1 MKDLY
6 KVLGV
11 SKNASQDEIKKA
23 YRKQAKQYH
32 PDLNPGNK
40 EAEQKFKDISQAY
53 DILADAEKRKK
64 YDAGQID
71 ETGQEQARANPGGG
85 FYRTYTRGG
94 QGAKYTGFDFG
105 GEQFTAEDIFADLF
119 GGGFAGM
126 GGGPRGAGMGGARGA
141 GMGGGPGAGMG
152 GAGMGAGAGGAKRKG
167 DDVTYAIKVSFLE
180 AANGAR
186 KRVRLADGQTV
197 DVNIPAGTEDGKQLR
212 LKGKGKPGPGGAPA
226 GDAYV
231 RINVEP
237 HPYFDRDGQDV
248 HLTLPITLQE
258 AVEGATV
265 TVPTVD
271 GTVQMKVPAGSNSG
285 KTLRLRGRGIQP
297 KGSDTRGDQ
306 LVKLQVVLPDQPDD
320 ELKKFVQK
328 WGQKNPYN
336 PREKAGLV

>member
-71 ETGQEQARANPGGG
+71 ETGQEQAGAHPSGG

-126 GGGPRGAGMGGARGA
+126 GGGARGARGA
-141 GMGGGPGAGMG
+141 GPGAGMG
-152 GAGMGAGAGGAKRKG
+152 GAGMGAGMGAGPGGAKRKG
-167 DDVTYAIKVSFLE
+167 EDVTYAIKVDFLE

-231 RINVEP
+231 RINVQP
-237 HPYFDRDGQDV
+237 HQYFERDGNDV

-265 TVPTVD
+265 SVPTVD
-271 GTVQMKVPAGSNSG
+271 GTVQMKIPAGSNSG

-328 WGQKNPYN
+328 WGQKHPYN

>member
-1 MKDLY
+1 
-6 KVLGV
+6 
-11 SKNASQDEIKKA
+11 
-23 YRKQAKQYH
+23 
-32 PDLNPGNK
+32 
-40 EAEQKFKDISQAY
+40 
-53 DILADAEKRKK
+53 
-64 YDAGQID
+64 
-71 ETGQEQARANPGGG
+71 
-85 FYRTYTRGG
+85 
-94 QGAKYTGFDFG
+94 
-105 GEQFTAEDIFADLF
+105 
-119 GGGFAGM
+119 M
-126 GGGPRGAGMGGARGA
+126 GGGARGGARGA
-141 GMGGGPGAGMG
+141 GMGGGPG
-152 GAGMGAGAGGAKRKG
+152 MGAGAGPGGAKRRG
-167 DDVTYAIKVSFLE
+167 EDVTYAIRVGFME
-180 AANGAR
+180 AATGAR

-197 DVNIPAGTEDGKQLR
+197 DVNIPAGAEDGKQLR

-237 HPYFDRDGQDV
+237 HPYFERDGEDV

-265 TVPTVD
+265 SVPTVD

-328 WGQKNPYN
+328 WGQKHPYN

>member
-11 SKNASQDEIKKA
+11 SKNASADEIKKA

-53 DILADAEKRKK
+53 DILADADKRKK

-119 GGGFAGM
+119 GGGLGGM
-126 GGGPRGAGMGGARGA
+126 GGGMGGRRA
-141 GMGGGPGAGMG
+141 GMGGGPGAGPGGM
-152 GAGMGAGAGGAKRKG
+152 GAGMGPGAGPGGARGKG
-167 DDVTYAIKVSFLE
+167 EDVTYAIKVGFLE

-231 RINVEP
+231 RINVEA
-237 HPYFDRDGQDV
+237 HGYFAREGNDV
-248 HLTLPITLQE
+248 HLTLPVTLQE

-328 WGQKNPYN
+328 WGQKHPYN

>member
-71 ETGQEQARANPGGG
+71 ETGQEQAGAHPSGG

-126 GGGPRGAGMGGARGA
+126 GGGARGARGA
-141 GMGGGPGAGMG
+141 GPGAGMG
-152 GAGMGAGAGGAKRKG
+152 GAGMGAGMGAGPGGAKRKG
-167 DDVTYAIKVSFLE
+167 EDVTYAIKVDFLE

-231 RINVEP
+231 RINVQP
-237 HPYFDRDGQDV
+237 HQYFERDGKDV

-265 TVPTVD
+265 SVPTVD
-271 GTVQMKVPAGSNSG
+271 GTVQMKIPAGSNSG

-328 WGQKNPYN
+328 WGQKHPYN

>member
-11 SKNASQDEIKKA
+11 SKSASQDEIKKA
-23 YRKQAKQYH
+23 YRKLAKQYH

-40 EAEQKFKDISQAY
+40 EAEQTFKDISQAY

-71 ETGQEQARANPGGG
+71 ETGQEQAGAHPGAGG
-85 FYRTYTRGG
+85 FYRTYTSGG
-94 QGAKYTGFDFG
+94 RGAKYTGFDFG

-119 GGGFAGM
+119 GGGLGGM
-126 GGGPRGAGMGGARGA
+126 GGRRGAGMGAGPGA
-141 GMGGGPGAGMG
+141 GPGAGMG
-152 GAGMGAGAGGAKRKG
+152 AGPGAGAGARAKAKG
-167 DDVTYAIKVSFLE
+167 EDVTYSIKVGFLE

-212 LKGKGKPGPGGAPA
+212 LKGTGTPGPGGAPA

-237 HPYFDRDGQDV
+237 HPYFAREGQDV
-248 HLTLPITLQE
+248 YLTLPITLQE
-258 AVEGATV
+258 AVEGANV

-271 GTVQMKVPAGSNSG
+271 GTVQMKIPAGSNSG

-328 WGQKNPYN
+328 WGQKHPYN

>member
-6 KVLGV
+6 KVLGI
-11 SKNASQDEIKKA
+11 SESASQDEIKKA
-23 YRKQAKQYH
+23 YRKLAKQYH

-53 DILADAEKRKK
+53 DILADADKRKR
-64 YDAGQID
+64 YDAGEID

-85 FYRTYTRGG
+85 FYRSYTSGG
-94 QGAKYTGFDFG
+94 RGAKYTGFDFG

-119 GGGFAGM
+119 GGGFGGM
-126 GGGPRGAGMGGARGA
+126 GGGPRGAAGGGPRGA
-141 GMGGGPGAGMG
+141 GPGAGG
-152 GAGMGAGAGGAKRKG
+152 PGAGMGAGAGGTKRKG
-167 DDVTYAIKVSFLE
+167 EDVTYAIKVGFLE

-212 LKGKGKPGPGGAPA
+212 LKGKGKPGPGRGAA

-237 HPYFDRDGQDV
+237 HPYFARDGADV

-258 AVEGATV
+258 AVEGAIV

-271 GTVQMKVPAGSNSG
+271 GTVQMKIPAGSNSG

-297 KGSDTRGDQ
+297 KGSSERGDQ

-328 WGQKNPYN
+328 WGQKHPYN